1 MGIKF
6 ANNIST
12 TLTVSINAVQTSF
25 DIDSVVGIPALG
37 ATDYFY
43 ATIVG
48 PISGLEI
55 VKVTGV
61 SGNTV
66 TCLRGQDGTTAQAW
80 VNNSKFEMRVTAEI
94 LRGFGSPSLGIYYEH
109 LNTVSTNATIA
120 SGNNAVSAGPMTVN
134 SGITVTI
141 PPGSTWAIV

>member
-12 TLTVSINAVQTSF
+12 TLTISITALQTSF
-25 DIDSVVGIPALG
+25 DIDSVVGLPTLG

-48 PISGLEI
+48 PASGLEI

-61 SGNTV
+61 SGNTI
-66 TCLRGQDGTTAQAW
+66 TCVRGQDGTTAQAW

-94 LRGFGSPSLGIYYEH
+94 LRGFGSASGFYFEH
-109 LNTVSTNATIA
+109 LNTVATSTAIV
-120 SGNNAVSAGPMTVN
+120 SGNNAVSAGPMTIN
-134 SGITVTI
+134 SGVTVTV
-141 PPGSTWAIV
+141 PVGSTWVVV